1 MESRVTRARFLEQ
14 TGIAALG
21 ATGIYALVDGV
32 AAAPARALASRLAL
46 PAEQHRLR
54 QVRVTADNGVEVVV
68 PPLHHQIVTARLDG
82 GRRKTELL
90 DAQRALEHALARID
104 RAFAPTPAGLGVTVG
119 WGRSY
124 FRDRLPRL
132 ADGRRFPD
140 YLPVDR
146 RASLAA
152 GKPRSALLDSIRFPS
167 DPEDVNLEQNDVC
180 LLVRSDV
187 LQHVTA
193 ATNGLF
199 KEVRGLFEITSI
211 RKGFVGGGGSDARS
225 LPKQMAVR
233 ARIPGAELMPDSA
246 QLFLGF
252 TSTQKSALGPEL
264 IANMET
270 LPGLTNQWPNGYF
283 RHGTT
288 MHVSHLHEDL
298 ETWYSSFSYIRR
310 VWATFR
316 PDLAVADGTLTVA
329 EGPRSIETEED
340 VAYDAVNFSLIG
352 HSGAIQPATRLTRDV
367 VDNHGVHNPAGTAVI
382 QRADFNTLDN
392 PFFWSSRPRLDRM
405 APHPAAGLH
414 FVAFAATSDS
424 FHRAR
429 LAMDGRYGGR
439 TTTPFTPRAEEQGMN
454 SVLQTTHRQNF
465 LVPPRAHRSFPLVE
479 LL

>member
-1 MESRVTRARFLEQ
+1 VEPRVTRARFLERS
-14 TGIAALG
+14 GIAAL
-21 ATGIYALVDGV
+21 AAAGIYGLVDGI
-32 AAAPARALASRLAL
+32 AAAPARALPSRLVL
-46 PAEQHRLR
+46 PAEQHLLR
-54 QVRVTADNGVEVVV
+54 HVRVIAENGVEVVV
-68 PPLHHQIVTARLDG
+68 PPLHHQIVTARLDV
-82 GRRKTELL
+82 GRRKAELR
-90 DAQRALEHALARID
+90 DAQRALEQALARLD
-104 RAFAPTPAGLGVTVG
+104 RSYLPTPAGLGVTVG

-124 FRDRLPRL
+124 FQDRLPRL

-152 GKPRSALLDSIRFPS
+152 GEPHSAFLDSIRFPS
-167 DPEDVNLEQNDVC
+167 DPLDAELEQNDVC
-180 LLVRSDV
+180 FLLRSDA
-187 LQHVTA
+187 LRHITA
-193 ATNGLF
+193 ATSGLF
-199 KEVRGLFEITSI
+199 KELKGLLEITSI
-211 RKGFVGGGGSDARS
+211 RKGFVGGGGSGGHS

-252 TSTQKSALGPEL
+252 TSTQRKALGPEL

-270 LPGLTNQWPNGYF
+270 LPGLTDQWPNGYF

-316 PDLAVADGTLTVA
+316 PGLDVADGTLTVP
-329 EGPRSIETEED
+329 EGPLSIESEAD
-340 VAYDAVNFSLIG
+340 VAYDAVNFRLVG
-352 HSGAIQPATRLTRDV
+352 HSGAIQPATRLTRGV

-392 PFFWSSRPRLDRM
+392 PFFWSSRPGIDRM
-405 APHPAAGLH
+405 ASHPAAGLH

-429 LAMDGRYGGR
+429 LAMDGRYAGR

-454 SVLQTTHRQNF
+454 SVLRTTHRQNF
-465 LVPPRAHRSFPLVE
+465 LVPPRKHRSFPLVE